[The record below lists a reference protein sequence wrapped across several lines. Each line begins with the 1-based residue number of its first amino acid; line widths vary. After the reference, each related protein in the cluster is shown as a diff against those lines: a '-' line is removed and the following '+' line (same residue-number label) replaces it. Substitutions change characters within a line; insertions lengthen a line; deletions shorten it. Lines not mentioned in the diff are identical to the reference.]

1 MGNNTINRNVLVSS
15 SACSEHPQS
24 SFFFFFLMFIY
35 LVVSGLSHADLS
47 LQGSIVVEVGVEA
60 GFSCP
65 GKS

>member
-1 MGNNTINRNVLVSS
+1 MGNNTINRNVLISS

-24 SFFFFFLMFIY
+24 SFFFFLMFIY

-47 LQGSIVVEVGVEA
+47 LQGSLVVEVGVEG

-65 GKS
+65 GES